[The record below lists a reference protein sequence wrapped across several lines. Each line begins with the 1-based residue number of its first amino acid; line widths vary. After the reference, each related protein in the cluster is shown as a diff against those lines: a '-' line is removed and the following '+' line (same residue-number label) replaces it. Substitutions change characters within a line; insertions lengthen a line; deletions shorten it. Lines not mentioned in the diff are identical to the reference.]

1 MIVLD
6 TNVVSE
12 LMRPVP
18 NPAVLAWVDAQSD
31 RDLWLCSVVV
41 SELLYGLAHLPM
53 GSRRAQLTQAFET
66 MLAEDFAGR
75 VLAFDLPA
83 AVVYADLVSAREQQ
97 GQPLAMA
104 DAQIAAT
111 CLAHGARLA
120 TRNVRDFEG
129 LGLSWLNPWTS

>member
-1 MIVLD
+1 VIVLD

-12 LMRPVP
+12 LMRPEP

-31 RDLWLCSVVV
+31 RDLWLCSVAV
-41 SELLYGLAHLPM
+41 SELLYGLARLPM
-53 GSRRAQLTQAFET
+53 GSRRAQLTQAFEA
-66 MLAEDFAGR
+66 MLDEDLAGR
-75 VLAFDLPA
+75 VLAYDLPA
-83 AVVYADLVSAREQQ
+83 AVVYADLVSAREQL

-129 LGLSWLNPWTS
+129 LGLSWINPWTT

>member
-1 MIVLD
+1 VIVLD

-12 LMRPVP
+12 FMRPMP

-41 SELLYGLAHLPM
+41 SELLYGLARLPS
-53 GSRRAQLTQAFET
+53 GARRAQLTKAFEA
-66 MLAEDFAGR
+66 MLAEDFADR

-83 AVVYADLVSAREQQ
+83 AVVYADLVSAREQL

-120 TRNVRDFEG
+120 TRNVRHFEA
-129 LGLSWLNPWTS
+129 LGLNWVNPWTD